1 MKLLLTGLS
10 HHTAPLEVRER
21 MVFDADSVPQA
32 LGRLREMAPTV
43 QEALLLSTCNRTE
56 VLLRCDDPTPTLSQV
71 RNFLIEKSG
80 MERSRMEKALYTF
93 RDLEAVRHFFRMAAS
108 LDSMIIGEP
117 QILKQVK
124 DAHGC
129 ALREGQLG
137 TILDGLC
144 RRAFQSAKRVRTDT
158 AIGRNPVS
166 ISYTACELARQIFG
180 SLAGR
185 AVLVLGAG
193 KMSEL
198 TLRHLV
204 GAGADKIFVSTRRY
218 ERAMEVA
225 RRVEGEAISFER
237 MKEFLPQVDIVISS
251 TAAPNVLLQKED
263 VTALMRKRRNRPV
276 FFIDIAVPRDIDPA
290 VNQVDNAYLYDIDD
304 LHRVVDDNLQERKRE
319 ARRAEEIVER
329 EVQAFQLWFRNL
341 AAGPTIAAMRRSMH
355 EVRLDEFERFR
366 SRMTS
371 LTPEQLA
378 VVEEFG
384 RGLVN
389 KILHRPMVEL
399 KKSMN
404 GNAAPGQVDLLR
416 RLFGLTQ
423 EAETASPPQAREP
436 RQAGAQKAPVDRTGR
451 GNHDT

>member
-1 MKLLLTGLS
+1 
-10 HHTAPLEVRER
+10 

-32 LGRLREMAPTV
+32 LGRLREMAPSV
-43 QEALLLSTCNRTE
+43 KEALLLSTCNRTE
-56 VLLRCDDPTPTLSQV
+56 VLLRCDDPTPTLDQV
-71 RNFLIEKSG
+71 RKFLLEKSG
-80 MERSRMEKALYTF
+80 VEKSRMEKALYTF
-93 RDLEAVRHFFRMAAS
+93 RDLEAVRHFFRVAAS
-108 LDSMIIGEP
+108 LDSMIIGES

-124 DAHGC
+124 DAHSY

-144 RRAFQSAKRVRTDT
+144 QRAFQTAKRVRTGT

-166 ISYTACELARQIFG
+166 IAYTACELARQIFG
-180 SLAGR
+180 SMAGR

-218 ERAMEVA
+218 ERAMAVA
-225 RRVEGEAISFER
+225 RRVEGEAVSFER
-237 MKEFLPQVDIVISS
+237 MKDFLPQVDIVISS
-251 TAAPNVLLQKED
+251 TAAPNVLLTKED
-263 VTALMRKRRNRPV
+263 VTALMRKRRNKPV

-290 VNQVDNAYLYDIDD
+290 VNQVDNVYLYDIDD
-304 LHRVVDDNLQERKRE
+304 LQRVVDDNLKERKRE
-319 ARRAEEIVER
+319 ARLAEEIVEK
-329 EVQAFQLWFRNL
+329 EVHAFQVWFHNL
-341 AAGPTIAAMRRSMH
+341 ASGPTIAAMRKAMH

-371 LTPEQLA
+371 MTPEQLA

-404 GNAAPGQVDLLR
+404 GNAATGQVDLLR
-416 RLFGLTQ
+416 RLFALTP
-423 EAETASPPQAREP
+423 EAGNASPPRAGEP
-436 RQAGAQKAPVDRTGR
+436 PQAGGPQAPVDNTGR
-451 GNHDT
+451 GKHDS